1 MSHWT
6 IGRKLYL
13 GVGALVALVLL
24 ISGIALW
31 SASNI
36 FGRLRTDGEQ
46 DRAQTGD
53 RP

>member
-36 FGRLRTDGEQ
+36 FG
-46 DRAQTGD
+46 
-53 RP
+53 P